1 MAQVLIVGGGL
12 AGLACATALS
22 DCGVTVQVLERSS
35 RLGGRASSWIDEPTG
50 DVVDIGPHVLHSEYR
65 NLPALLDRLGTR
77 EQIVWQT
84 EELITLATGSGS
96 LTLRHR
102 PLPPPLSLLPDFL
115 RSPDLDRRDM
125 LSNSRVTWRALQFR
139 ESDVPALDQCD
150 ALRFLRAAGVS
161 ERMIDWF
168 WRFAAMAVLN
178 VPLEHCSAA
187 ALMRVH
193 GQLIGHRAIH
203 FGFSAAGLAEL
214 YAEQCR
220 RIIEKA
226 GGKVVLNAGVC
237 ALQFGDETH
246 TAVLADGSS
255 VQSRYCVCAIPPQEL
270 SVLHAE
276 FASFADFEPVPYI
289 SVYLWFDRKL
299 TRERFWALPWKPERL
314 NYDFYDLSNIRAGWS
329 ARPSVTAS
337 NIIYSHRAHAL
348 SDEEIVSATLRE
360 LAEYLPATRQARVQH
375 ARVHRI
381 PMAIACPAPGIE
393 RRRPGTRSRVPHV
406 YIAGDWTSTAL
417 PSSMESAVRSGFLAA
432 EAVMADHG
440 EPRSFALEPR
450 EPDGLAWLVNRLP
463 GKRPATADRM
473 TAAKTGA

>member
-22 DCGVTVQVLERSS
+22 DCGLSVQVLERSA
-35 RLGGRASSWIDEPTG
+35 RLGGRASSWIDEATG

-65 NLPALLDRLGTR
+65 NLPALLDRLGTGNR
-77 EQIVWQT
+77 ISWQP
-84 EELITLATGSGS
+84 EELLTLRTGSGP
-96 LTLRHR
+96 LALRHK

-115 RSPDLDRRDM
+115 RFPDLDLKDM
-125 LSNSRVTWRALQFR
+125 LSNSRVTWRAMQFR
-139 ESDVPALDQCD
+139 ESDVAVLDECD
-150 ALRFLRAAGVS
+150 ALQFLRTGGVS

-178 VPLEHCSAA
+178 VPLERCSAA

-193 GQLIGHRAIH
+193 GQLIGHRGLH
-203 FGFSAAGLAEL
+203 FGFPATGLTDL
-214 YAEQCR
+214 YAEQCTC
-220 RIIEKA
+220 IIESA
-226 GGKVVLNAGVC
+226 GGKVVLEAGVS

-246 TAVLADGSS
+246 TALLADGSS
-255 VQSRYCVCAIPPQEL
+255 MQSRYCVCALPPQAL

-299 TRERFWALPWKPERL
+299 TQERFWALPWIPDRL
-314 NYDFYDLSNIRAGWS
+314 NFDFYDLSNIRAGWS
-329 ARPSVTAS
+329 IRSSVTAS

-348 SDEEIVSATLRE
+348 SDEEIVDATLRE
-360 LAEYLPATRQARVQH
+360 LAEHLPAAKQARLEH

-381 PMAIACPAPGIE
+381 PMAITCPAPGIE
-393 RRRPGTRSRVPHV
+393 RRRPGTRTRAPRV
-406 YIAGDWTSTAL
+406 YLAGDWTRTEL

-432 EAVMADHG
+432 EAVMADYG
-440 EPRSFALEPR
+440 QTRSFSLAPR
-450 EPDGLAWLVNRLP
+450 GLDGLAWLVNRLP
-463 GKRPATADRM
+463 AKRPSC
-473 TAAKTGA
+473 